1 MNARL
6 IVLLITLAAV
16 IFSALGVVY
25 ARHDSRRSAVQLG
38 LLEDQRDEIIAEWS
52 RLQLEQ
58 AWLADAGHVES
69 KAREELGMELPEKSQ
84 ILIIKQQR
92 ARLTKTWPR

>member
-6 IVLLITLAAV
+6 IVLLIALAAV
-16 IFSALGVVY
+16 IGSALGVVY
-25 ARHDSRRSAVQLG
+25 ARHESRRASVQLG

-58 AWLADAGHVES
+58 AWLADASNVEN
-69 KAREELGMELPEKSQ
+69 KARDQLGMHIPEKSR
-84 ILIIKQQR
+84 ILVVEK
-92 ARLTKTWPR
+92 P

>member
-6 IVLLITLAAV
+6 IVLLIALAAV

-25 ARHDSRRSAVQLG
+25 ARHESRRSAVQLG
-38 LLEDQRDEIIAEWS
+38 MLEDQRDEIIAEWS

-58 AWLADAGHVES
+58 AWMADASNVES
-69 KAREELGMELPEKSQ
+69 KAREQLGMELPEKSL
-84 ILIIKQQR
+84 ILVVEK
-92 ARLTKTWPR
+92 P